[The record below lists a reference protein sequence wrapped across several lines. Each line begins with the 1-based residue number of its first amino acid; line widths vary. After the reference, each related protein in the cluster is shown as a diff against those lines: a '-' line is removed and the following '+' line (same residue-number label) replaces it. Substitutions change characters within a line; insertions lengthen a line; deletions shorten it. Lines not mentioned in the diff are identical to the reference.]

1 SRSTLKNTAIR
12 VTVCVASVCAGTES
26 KKNLSRIEWLCLF
39 CLGLTIQ
46 ANIWKMLMAELLNW
60 LFGQYA
66 DYTTLFIV
74 LELIAVIFGV
84 ASVLLASKTKVL
96 AFPVGLVSTAI
107 FVYLLWKWQ
116 LFGDMFINAYYSIM
130 SIYGWINWSKNK
142 ENKKLPDY
150 SAQTSQQQDALLK
163 NNNAQNSIQVE
174 HLHIKDVPIL
184 TALASATVAFVASI
198 YYFRPVIN
206 NGFSFDG
213 AVLGLHLFTWVD
225 YTDMLT
231 TALFLMAMWLMARRK
246 IEHWLL
252 WIIADAISVPLYFY
266 KGFTFTAVQYVVFTL
281 IAIWAYYEWQRRY
294 RTQHG
299 TQPHTAH
306 T

>member
-1 SRSTLKNTAIR
+1 
-12 VTVCVASVCAGTES
+12 
-26 KKNLSRIEWLCLF
+26 
-39 CLGLTIQ
+39 
-46 ANIWKMLMAELLNW
+46 MAELLNW

-66 DYTTLFIV
+66 DYPTLFIV

-84 ASVLLASKTKVL
+84 SSVLLASKTNILV
-96 AFPVGLVSTAI
+96 FPIGLVSTAI

-130 SIYGWINWSKNK
+130 SIYGWINWTQNK
-142 ENKKLPDY
+142 DRDNHQDPINP
-150 SAQTSQQQDALLK
+150 TSQQDNGLDHD
-163 NNNAQNSIQVE
+163 NTQNTILVE
-174 HLHIKDVPIL
+174 HLSTKDLPIL
-184 TALASATVAFVASI
+184 AALASATVAFVALV

-206 NGFSFDG
+206 NNFSFDG

-252 WIIADAISVPLYFY
+252 WIVADAISVPLYFY
-266 KGFTFTAVQYVVFTL
+266 KGLTFTALQYVVFTL

-294 RTQHG
+294 RVQSH
-299 TQPHTAH
+299 AAYA
-306 T
+306 

>member
-1 SRSTLKNTAIR
+1 
-12 VTVCVASVCAGTES
+12 
-26 KKNLSRIEWLCLF
+26 
-39 CLGLTIQ
+39 
-46 ANIWKMLMAELLNW
+46 MAEILNW

-66 DYTTLFIV
+66 DYSTIFIV
-74 LELIAVIFGV
+74 LELIAVVFGV
-84 ASVLLASKTKVL
+84 ASVLLASKTNILV
-96 AFPVGLVSTAI
+96 FPIGLVSTAI

-116 LFGDMFINAYYSIM
+116 LFGDMFINAYYTVM
-130 SIYGWINWSKNK
+130 SLYGWINWSKNK
-142 ENKKLPDY
+142 K
-150 SAQTSQQQDALLK
+150 AQAVEQQP
-163 NNNAQNSIQVE
+163 NHVRIE
-174 HLHIKDVPIL
+174 HLHAGDIPIL
-184 TALASATVAFVASI
+184 SALAIGTMAFVALI

-246 IEHWLL
+246 IEHWIL

-266 KGFTFTAVQYVVFTL
+266 KGFTFTALQYVIFTL

-294 RTQHG
+294 RV
-299 TQPHTAH
+299 QPRAAH
-306 T
+306 A

>member
-1 SRSTLKNTAIR
+1 M
-12 VTVCVASVCAGTES
+12 V
-26 KKNLSRIEWLCLF
+26 
-39 CLGLTIQ
+39 
-46 ANIWKMLMAELLNW
+46 ELLNW

-66 DYTTLFIV
+66 DYSTTFIV
-74 LELIAVIFGV
+74 LELIAVVFGV
-84 ASVLLASKTKVL
+84 ASVLLASKTNILV
-96 AFPVGLVSTAI
+96 FPIGLVSTAI

-116 LFGDMFINAYYSIM
+116 LFGDMFINAYYTVM
-130 SIYGWINWSKNK
+130 SLYGWINWSKNK
-142 ENKKLPDY
+142 
-150 SAQTSQQQDALLK
+150 K
-163 NNNAQNSIQVE
+163 NQSIEPHESNNVRIE
-174 HLHIKDVPIL
+174 HLHAGDVPIL
-184 TALASATVAFVASI
+184 SALAVGTMSFVALI

-246 IEHWLL
+246 IEHWIL

-266 KGFTFTAVQYVVFTL
+266 KGFTFTALQYVVFTL

-294 RTQHG
+294 RI
-299 TQPHTAH
+299 QPRAAYA
-306 T
+306 